1 MFSNAP
7 AIVQNRKFMPVYRV
21 FYLKDSEIERF
32 REMAPKAEPYHLK
45 PRCYEESGHIE
56 ASNVYA
62 AWQALQEAG
71 GEGGPGRRMGVGD
84 ALQAESDVPQVCTFW
99 GFEPA
104 IWQEVVSGAPA
115 GYEGAGSASVSA
127 AEESA
132 ETADRAG
139 K

>member
-1 MFSNAP
+1 MFSNTP

-62 AWQALQEAG
+62 AWQVLQEAG
-71 GEGGPGRRMGVGD
+71 GEGGPGRSMGVGD
-84 ALQAESDVPQVCTFW
+84 ALQAETEAPQVCTFW

-104 IWQEVVSGAPA
+104 TWQEVGAQSA
-115 GYEGAGSASVSA
+115 SEGAVSASVSA
-127 AEESA
+127 VQEPA
-132 ETADRAG
+132 ETAERAG